1 MIPLVALIRKD
12 IILFLHDKRAL
23 ILTLLMPI
31 LLAAFFGYLTGGS
44 GKQEASKIE
53 LGVVQQD
60 QHLISQ
66 KILAGLKNDKS
77 LLIKEL
83 SLEQAQ
89 EQVRKGKIAVAL
101 VLPAGFG
108 EAAGAAFFNAHGKPD
123 LPIYYDPSQSTML
136 AMVKGILTQ
145 HVMQSVSAEMFSG
158 KSGMATL
165 DQSIAQLESKA
176 EQGAESAADSAT
188 ASTDKQELK
197 TFLTSLKKFQQHQQD
212 QNAQTAQTTQNQ
224 SEAAKPAGLSMPFNT
239 KDEALSAKTGVA
251 NGYNGYAHSFAGMTV
266 QFILFLAIDA
276 GISVLLSRKLGIW
289 NRQLAA
295 PIGMNTIIVARG
307 LSCALIA
314 LLVSCVICAVAMLV
328 FQVQIL
334 GSVLGL
340 MGVAVCFSLMTASFG
355 LLIAAFGKT
364 PEAAR
369 GIAIFATL
377 IMVML
382 GGAWMPSFFFPQW
395 LQDLTIFIPTRWA
408 VDGFDAMTWR
418 GLGIHAAIAPMA
430 ALLGFTSL
438 FGALALWRFG
448 RDQTA
453 R

>member
-53 LGVVQQD
+53 LGVVLQD

-66 KILAGLKNDKS
+66 KILTGLKNDHT

-83 SLEQAQ
+83 NLEQAQ
-89 EQVRKGKIAVAL
+89 EQVRKGKLAVAL

-108 EAAGAAFFNAHGKPD
+108 EAAGAAFFNAQGKPD
-123 LPIYYDPSQSTML
+123 LPIYFDPSQSTML

-145 HVMQSVSAEMFSG
+145 HVMQSVSDEMFSG
-158 KSGMATL
+158 KSGGTTL
-165 DQSIAQLESKA
+165 DQSIAQVESKL
-176 EQGAESAADSAT
+176 EQGPEQ
-188 ASTDKQELK
+188 QELK

-212 QNAQTAQTTQNQ
+212 QNPPTTSNQ
-224 SEAAKPAGLSMPFNT
+224 SDVSTKPSGLTMPFNT

-251 NGYNGYAHSFAGMTV
+251 SGYNGYAHSFAGMTV

-289 NRQLAA
+289 NRLLAA
-295 PIGMNTIIVARG
+295 PISMNTLIVARG

-314 LLVSCVICAVAMLV
+314 LFVSCVICVVAMLA
-328 FQVQIL
+328 FHVQIL

-340 MGVAVCFSLMTASFG
+340 LGIAICFSLMTASFG

-369 GIAIFATL
+369 GIATFATL

-418 GLGIHAAIAPMA
+418 GLGIDAALPVMA

-438 FGALALWRFG
+438 FGFLALWRFG
-448 RDQTA
+448 RDQA
-453 R
+453 AK